1 MIIILESLRAAKSNH
16 DPTHFVN
23 FNRVNYNRLNLCP
36 SDYYSQTHLFRY
48 ESLEIANSPR
58 GKISLEQNLIDQRR
72 TLFENARSADKAGE
86 SINWGT
92 LARVYHPRG
101 GWPGHLLF
109 TYNSWRG
116 VTRPDRPQLTRDQ
129 LFFDGHGLF
138 PNTWPR
144 STR

>member
-1 MIIILESLRAAKSNH
+1 MLRTKLENDYNDNNSNSL
-16 DPTHFVN
+16 
-23 FNRVNYNRLNLCP
+23 NRFEP
-36 SDYYSQTHLFRY
+36 PSQTLTSPLRLLFPNPLFSIR
-48 ESLEIANSPR
+48 
-58 GKISLEQNLIDQRR
+58 ISRDCEFSSRENFIGAKRLIKDAH
-72 TLFENARSADKAGE
+72 LFENLLEALDKAGE

-92 LARVYHPRG
+92 LGRVYHPRG